1 MWDAGE
7 KPTKFILHILPSHLV
22 IEILLRDDWASK
34 LRNSCLF
41 QGYRVPRLCKHMV
54 MYYFTLHPLIHN
66 RAHPDYSCRMPT
78 WEFWLTSAT
87 LISFVLPKRTVSL
100 LLSGWDGSFST
111 VLAEKI
117 HVSKKPA
124 CIHKWTDLS
133 GTFDW
138 KEMCLPPHSLHPS
151 LSSLSLYTRHPVK
164 LMQHKQSIWRQRK
177 DPLAHRIMAR
187 HQGDENFCFISFAAF
202 LPLHRSPCRRWN
214 IKEELLLIQA
224 INDSHKVWIEFNRF
238 LPIACFPRVTQDSS
252 NSRSPF
258 PPLFYSTAEQ

>member
-1 MWDAGE
+1 MGVLIDICHSHFLCAPEENGQPSTLRMGWLIFHSFGWENTCEQKACVH
-7 KPTKFILHILPSHLV
+7 KQMNRFVRHI
-22 IEILLRDDWASK
+22 
-34 LRNSCLF
+34 
-41 QGYRVPRLCKHMV
+41 
-54 MYYFTLHPLIHN
+54 
-66 RAHPDYSCRMPT
+66 
-78 WEFWLTSAT
+78 WLEGD
-87 LISFVLPKRTVSL
+87 VS
-100 LLSGWDGSFST
+100 
-111 VLAEKI
+111 
-117 HVSKKPA
+117 P
-124 CIHKWTDLS
+124 
-133 GTFDW
+133 
-138 KEMCLPPHSLHPS
+138 PPHSLPPP